1 LCEYGKKP
9 LEKKTEK
16 GGETTKMNVKYKKS
30 LKIVTLLVSAVIIAT
45 ASAEVYNYLNFTAD
59 VGVEGLNLNW
69 DDTTIDSGLSADIQ
83 GVLCTLSG
91 LKGPAGGTRTYTTAI
106 NLTSTAATTFDIEV
120 VSVTTADGSG
130 TSVLDS
136 IEVRIYDESG
146 GDTLE
151 GTLDVF
157 GGGSAGNTPVEDLS
171 MTAADSWRLEW
182 DITWSSSATVSD
194 SVTVTL
200 KVTTPSP

>member
-1 LCEYGKKP
+1 
-9 LEKKTEK
+9 
-16 GGETTKMNVKYKKS
+16 MNVNFKKS
-30 LKIVTLLVSAVIIAT
+30 LKIVTLLISALLIAT
-45 ASAEVYNYLNFTAD
+45 VSAEVYNYLNFTAG
-59 VGVEGLNLNW
+59 VGVEGLTLNW
-69 DDTTIDSGLSADIQ
+69 DDTTIDTGLSANID

-120 VSVTTADGSG
+120 VSVTGASTVNL
-130 TSVLDS
+130 TS
-136 IEVRIYDESG
+136 IEVRIYDDSPTS
-146 GDTLE
+146 TLK

-157 GGGSAGNTPVEDLS
+157 SGGLTGTTPVEDLT
-171 MTAADSWRLEW
+171 MTGADSWRLEW
-182 DITWSSSATVSD
+182 DITWASTALTSD